1 MSTGAESDVAVADDA
16 FEVLSTHD
24 EIMPDMTDVPD
35 APTGRIEAIKL
46 TGDMNIP
53 RGEYSFIAPDI
64 GTGGFVRVAD
74 EEIFRGARIVRS
86 AGHLA
91 QRGFRDGESDLYKSS
106 ANVSEQTTDSWPAD
120 RYTPSQLIMISE
132 NRLAQFWEGFGHVS
146 YYQRVDLEALM
157 KV

>member
-1 MSTGAESDVAVADDA
+1 
-16 FEVLSTHD
+16 
-24 EIMPDMTDVPD
+24 
-35 APTGRIEAIKL
+35 
-46 TGDMNIP
+46 
-53 RGEYSFIAPDI
+53 
-64 GTGGFVRVAD
+64 VAD

-91 QRGFRDGESDLYKSS
+91 QRGFRDGESDSS
-106 ANVSEQTTDSWPAD
+106 CLWRMYLAGLLTSFTD